1 MGFSSWKRMEFLR
14 AENIFLLENQTQNFF
29 IEHYLNKIKVK
40 LEGKCEFLGL
50 SWKQHDSFR
59 KFHSSTGVQEAGA
72 APTDEGEGFAGRNS
86 IYIRKLMEI
95 FKKGWN
101 EWGNLTW
108 FFADYRIWLR
118 KLNFLNKFEQLLH
131 KDADFIGKIDKIHKN
146 LENFSSN

>member
-50 SWKQHDSFR
+50 SWKHHDSFR
-59 KFHSSTGVQEAGA
+59 KFRRSTGVQEAGA

-95 FKKGWN
+95 FKNGWN
-101 EWGNLTW
+101 
-108 FFADYRIWLR
+108 
-118 KLNFLNKFEQLLH
+118 
-131 KDADFIGKIDKIHKN
+131 
-146 LENFSSN
+146 